1 MFPIFRHALSRSRGQ
16 ILGWGISLALLGV
29 YVVAFYNTISS
40 QKEQFEQLLKAYP
53 PELMAF
59 FGDMSAMFTPS
70 GYLTV
75 YFFSYMPLVLGIFAV
90 LAGSGLVVSGE
101 ESGTLDLILA
111 YPVSRTALFFGRALA
126 FIVETVLIFAVVWLG
141 FIIAMIWSDLNV
153 GAGPLALPFLSLLGV
168 ILFFGGLALL
178 LSLVLP
184 SRRMGAMAAGLVLV
198 ASYFVTAL
206 SRLSPEESLLARLS
220 PIKYYQGGEAIS
232 GLNWEWFIGLIGLG
246 LIFTLLGWRRFER
259 RDIRVGGEGGWQVSL
274 PWRKAVQEGT

>member
-1 MFPIFRHALSRSRGQ
+1 
-16 ILGWGISLALLGV
+16 
-29 YVVAFYNTISS
+29 
-40 QKEQFEQLLKAYP
+40 
-53 PELMAF
+53 
-59 FGDMSAMFTPS
+59 
-70 GYLTV
+70 
-75 YFFSYMPLVLGIFAV
+75 VLGIFAV

-184 SRRMGAMAAGLVLV
+184 SRRMGAMAAD
-198 ASYFVTAL
+198 Y
-206 SRLSPEESLLARLS
+206 RLKRAC
-220 PIKYYQGGEAIS
+220 
-232 GLNWEWFIGLIGLG
+232 
-246 LIFTLLGWRRFER
+246 
-259 RDIRVGGEGGWQVSL
+259 L
-274 PWRKAVQEGT
+274 PGFLR